1 MVLMPWIAEA
11 AGLGRLTV
19 ISGLGEPLN
28 AEIELISTTPEEL
41 STLTASIAPEEAYEI
56 QGIERAGIHNAIKI
70 DVDKKSGGTPV
81 LKLSTRQPVSEPFLD
96 MLIQVDWATGRLLRE
111 YTVLLDPPG
120 YDSQQST
127 STATA
132 PVVTPSAPA
141 VAAGKQADSG
151 FSDRPPS
158 PTDTSA
164 EETPEDRETVRGDTL
179 SSIAREMQ
187 VDGISLE
194 QMLVGLY
201 RANKEAF
208 VDGNMNRLKV
218 GEIIR
223 APSVEELTTIGQRE
237 AVQEIRVQ
245 TADWNAYR
253 NQLAGIVA
261 DSEATSEDVS
271 NQSTSGRITGPA
283 EDRAAASDAEQDV
296 VKLSKSDTSNTTNKN
311 LQDRLSALQEE
322 VTARENSLQEANER
336 TAALEKQIQDM
347 QELLAIKNEALANAQ
362 MTATGQNSPTVNT
375 DPATPAQPSAAAPET
390 NTAQTQATA
399 PANQPATQSK
409 PATPAPKKAV
419 VPPPAPTQS
428 PSFLDDLLQTQLLP
442 LIAAGVLALLVGMWL
457 FLRNKRRRELDSFEK
472 GILTSGGLKANT
484 VFGNTAANTVDT
496 GDTSFLTDFSQSTGG
511 MIDTHDVDPIAEA
524 EVYMAYG
531 RDAQAEEIL
540 KDAIA
545 KEPKRYELHLK
556 LLEIFAARNDTS
568 SFETVAGELYAT
580 LGASDP
586 NWAKV
591 AEIGRKL
598 EPDNPLY
605 ATAAAGA
612 AAAVASSVK
621 AEPTETAS
629 GGKPASEFAD
639 AELIGSTNLDFS
651 LNSDQSAQAEAPLS
665 NEGVLEL
672 NQKTLPTAFTED
684 TTPEANLGQT
694 VTVMDEPLA
703 DDKSMEELN
712 FSEPPAADTVQ
723 LDAADFGQTIA
734 FQNTVSESDAPTFDV
749 PEMAPAPVVESEVKT
764 ELPDL
769 NFELPETA
777 NDEEKISSA
786 EEKPVAAMQDMPSL
800 DFPAFDET
808 QVPNLD
814 LTAPAPEEKIVFEAM
829 PVQPEEAT
837 TLNFDVEFES
847 AEAPAPA
854 DNKAPE
860 LDLSSISLDLGGNAD
875 VEKDAMGAESAEVNT
890 KIDLVNA
897 YLDMDDT
904 EGAKELLEEVLREGG
919 PNQRQHAQKIL
930 NGLA

>member
-132 PVVTPSAPA
+132 PVVTPTAPA
-141 VAAGKQADSG
+141 EAAGEQADSG
-151 FSDRPPS
+151 FADIAPS
-158 PTDTSA
+158 PTDTSTA
-164 EETPEDRETVRGDTL
+164 ATPEDRETVRGDTL

-208 VDGNMNRLKV
+208 VEGNMNRLKV

-223 APSVEELTTIGQRE
+223 APSVEELTTIDQRE

-296 VKLSKSDTSNTTNKN
+296 VKLSKSDTSNTDNKN

-347 QELLAIKNEALANAQ
+347 QELLAIKSEALANAQ
-362 MTATGQNSPTVNT
+362 MTAAGQNSPTVNT
-375 DPATPAQPSAAAPET
+375 DPATPAEPSAAAPET
-390 NTAQTQATA
+390 NTPQTQAA
-399 PANQPATQSK
+399 APATQSK

-428 PSFLDDLLQTQLLP
+428 PSFLDDLLQNQLLP

-556 LLEIFAARNDTS
+556 LLEIFAARNDSS

-612 AAAVASSVK
+612 AAAVVASSVK

-629 GGKPASEFAD
+629 GGKPADEFAD

-651 LNSDQSAQAEAPLS
+651 LNSDQPGQAEAPLS

-672 NQKTLPTAFTED
+672 NQKTLPTAFAED

-703 DDKSMEELN
+703 DDKSMEKLN
-712 FSEPPAADTVQ
+712 FFESPAADTVQ

-734 FQNTVSESDAPTFDV
+734 FQNTVSESDVPAFDI
-749 PEMAPAPVVESEVKT
+749 PELAPAPVAEPEVKT

-777 NDEEKISSA
+777 NDEEKIPPA
-786 EEKPVAAMQDMPSL
+786 EEPVAAMQDMPSL

-808 QVPNLD
+808 QVPSLD

-829 PVQPEEAT
+829 PAQQEEAT
-837 TLNFDVEFES
+837 TLNFDVEFDS
-847 AEAPAPA
+847 AGPPVPA

-860 LDLSSISLDLGGNAD
+860 LDLSSISLDLGSAAD
-875 VEKDAMGAESAEVNT
+875 AEKDAMSAESAEVNT
-890 KIDLVNA
+890 KIDLVSA